1 MPDSPAFTELM
12 KIEQKLDWTL
22 LRKKAEIN
30 DALGRSTRVKRTLR
44 VFLSNTVHNQPWQTG
59 GATEKDGD
67 VQMSEEKKAEG
78 ENKEGGEKKEG
89 EGDAGKK
96 EGEGE
101 KKGEGSSTAG
111 VPPGVDVKTG
121 KGVAG
126 WVLRIEGRLLDV
138 SKIGRTLRYLT
149 SRLATTDWT
158 SRSASSQRSCALSS
172 SSSTTA
178 RRRRS
183 PRATSSSGTRTQQP
197 SLWMAS
203 RSSAAGIRTS
213 RRALFCT

>member
-59 GATEKDGD
+59 SSGEEKDGD
-67 VQMSEEKKAEG
+67 VQMGEEKKAEG
-78 ENKEGGEKKEG
+78 ENKEGENKEGGDGETKEG
-89 EGDAGKK
+89 EENKA
-96 EGEGE
+96 
-101 KKGEGSSTAG
+101 EGSSTAAA
-111 VPPGVDVKTG
+111 PTGVDVKTG
-121 KGVAG
+121 NGVAG

-138 SKIGRTLRYLT
+138 STSQAGHDLT
-149 SRLATTDWT
+149 RRLETIAWT
-158 SRSASSQRSCALSS
+158 SRSASSRRSCDPSS

-178 RRRRS
+178 RPRRS
-183 PRATSSSGTRTQQP
+183 PRATLSSGIRTRQP
-197 SLWMAS
+197 SLSMAS
-203 RSSAAGIRTS
+203 RSSAAATRTS
-213 RRALFCT
+213 KRASFCT